1 MFLRLLLLFTLVPLL
16 EMYLLV
22 KLGTVI
28 GVGWTIALVV
38 GTGVAGAWLARRQGL
53 TVMREIRRD
62 LESGRLPAGSVIDGL
77 LILIAGAVLL
87 TPGMIT
93 DAVGFALLI
102 PPCRTVLRKTVTRVL
117 ENQVRA
123 DSPVVI
129 DGEWR
134 REEE

>member
-1 MFLRLLLLFTLVPLL
+1 VFLRLLLLFTLVPLL